1 MEEEFVIGAC
11 TAKKKIL
18 VMMAVQS
25 ILLIPFKVRLWN
37 TGVGGEILFL
47 NKQLA

>member
-1 MEEEFVIGAC
+1 MEEKFVIGAC

-25 ILLIPFKVRLWN
+25 ILLIPFKVTLQALECRRRW
-37 TGVGGEILFL
+37 
-47 NKQLA
+47 

>member
-11 TAKKKIL
+11 TAEKKIL

-25 ILLIPFKVRLWN
+25 ILLIPFKVTLQALEYRRRW
-37 TGVGGEILFL
+37 
-47 NKQLA
+47 